1 MSHRTR
7 KTQAMR
13 NGALQQR
20 LGPDGWL
27 LLPACGLAGLGL
39 VMVASVAPTFSAQHD
54 SIANDYYMF
63 HRHMVF
69 LGLGICAALLAVAAP
84 TRWLERT
91 SRPLLLLSLMLVC
104 LPLVPGL
111 GVEKNDATR
120 WIHLGPVD
128 LQVVEVAKLA
138 VIIYVAGYLA
148 RRAPMLRVRLFDTV
162 KPLAVVV
169 AMGVILDHHPDLGS
183 AVVLAVVVFGML
195 FLAGAAWRHM
205 FLLTGASAS
214 LFAVAATSTGYQ
226 KARLTT
232 FLDPFQD
239 PSASGY
245 QLIQSFVAIARG
257 EWFGVGLGGSVQK
270 LQYLPEA
277 LTDFIFAVLAEEMG
291 LLGVVLVLG
300 LYTILVARILVIGAQ
315 AHGAGRPFA
324 GYLAW
329 GLGLWIGMQSLT
341 NIGVNMGVLPTKGL
355 TLPLISSGGSSLL
368 VTCVALGLLV
378 RIKLD
383 IDRDALGQ
391 KRVAGAGG
399 PRHVA

>member
-1 MSHRTR
+1 MPSRRR

-13 NGALQQR
+13 NGELLQR

-27 LLPACGLAGLGL
+27 LLPACALAGLGL
-39 VMVASVAPTFSAQHD
+39 VMVASVAPTFSAAHD
-54 SIANDYYMF
+54 SIANSYYMF
-63 HRHMVF
+63 YRHMVF
-69 LGLGICAALLAVAAP
+69 LGMGVVAALLAAAVP
-84 TRWLERT
+84 THWLERS
-91 SRPLLLLSLMLVC
+91 SRPLLLLSLLLVC

-120 WIHLGPVD
+120 WIRFGPVD
-128 LQVVEVAKLA
+128 LQVVEAAKLA
-138 VIIYVAGYLA
+138 VVVYVAGYLA
-148 RRAPMLRVRLFDTV
+148 RRAPLLRVRLFDTV
-162 KPLAVVV
+162 KPLAVVMV
-169 AMGVILDHHPDLGS
+169 MGVILDQHPDLGS

-214 LFAVAATSTGYQ
+214 LFAMAATSTGYQ
-226 KARLTT
+226 QARLTT

-239 PSASGY
+239 PTDSGY

-300 LYTILVARILVIGAQ
+300 LYTLLVARILVIGAQ
-315 AHGAGRPFA
+315 AHAAGRPFA

-368 VTCVALGLLV
+368 VTCITIGLLV

-383 IDRDALGQ
+383 IDREALGPQ
-391 KRVAGAGG
+391 GLGRAGEM
-399 PRHVA
+399 RHVG

>member
-1 MSHRTR
+1 MSSRR
-7 KTQAMR
+7 LKSQAMR
-13 NGALQQR
+13 NAALQQR
-20 LGPDGWL
+20 PGADGWL
-27 LLPACGLAGLGL
+27 LLPAGALAGLGL

-54 SIANDYYMF
+54 SIAHTYYMF
-63 HRHMVF
+63 YRHLVF
-69 LGLGICAALLAVAAP
+69 LGLGICAALVAAAAP
-84 TRWLERT
+84 THWLER
-91 SRPLLLLSLMLVC
+91 SRRPLLLLSVLLVC

-111 GVEKNDATR
+111 GVEKNEATR
-120 WIHLGPVD
+120 WIHFGPVD
-128 LQVVEVAKLA
+128 LQVVEAAKLA
-138 VIIYVAGYLA
+138 VIVYVAGYLA

-169 AMGVILDHHPDLGS
+169 VMGVILDQHPDLGS

-205 FLLTGASAS
+205 FVLTGASAS

-232 FLDPFQD
+232 FLNPFQD
-239 PSASGY
+239 PTDSGY

-257 EWFGVGLGGSVQK
+257 EWLGVGLGGSVQK

-300 LYTILVARILVIGAQ
+300 LYTLLVARILVIGAQ

-329 GLGLWIGMQSLT
+329 GVGLWIGMQSLT
-341 NIGVNMGVLPTKGL
+341 NIGVNMGLLPTKGL
-355 TLPLISSGGSSLL
+355 TLPLISSGGSSL
-368 VTCVALGLLV
+368 VATCLALGLLV

-383 IDRDALGQ
+383 LDRESLGQ
-391 KRVAGAGG
+391 RGRGRAAGEH
-399 PRHVA
+399 HVG